1 MVLLINLIFI
11 VFYKID
17 NDAVTMQYTEAE
29 LAVGVL
35 AIIQAIIAFLVML
48 SYILRYHG
56 KIHEEYL
63 ENFKMSNRDRFSNI
77 KGSLGFA
84 IGSDNSNKVEHASAL
99 E

>member
-35 AIIQAIIAFLVML
+35 AII
-48 SYILRYHG
+48 
-56 KIHEEYL
+56 
-63 ENFKMSNRDRFSNI
+63 
-77 KGSLGFA
+77 
-84 IGSDNSNKVEHASAL
+84 
-99 E
+99 